1 MKIGVDVDG
10 VLTHLSEYVKKYFTM
25 YLKEN
30 NIPFKYNKA
39 KERFYEQFNVTK
51 DIDTDFWDE
60 WIFHY
65 SKNTVMMNNA
75 SKILKKLHNDGHTL
89 TIITSRTH
97 SSEQSEKGERMRAS
111 LQKWF
116 NKHDIY
122 FDEIYYSNE
131 IIGKV
136 DLVKKS
142 KIDVMIDD
150 SVRNINEISE
160 HVPVIIFKNPANKKA
175 KGENKIIANSWKD
188 IYKIICEMAKTN

>member
-97 SSEQSEKGERMRAS
+97 SSEQSEKGERMRAL

>member
-10 VLTHLSEYVKKYFTM
+10 VLTHLCEYVKKYFTM

-51 DIDTDFWDE
+51 DIETDFWDE
-60 WIFHY
+60 QIFHY

>member
-51 DIDTDFWDE
+51 YIETDFWDE
-60 WIFHY
+60 RIFHY

-160 HVPVIIFKNPANKKA
+160 HVPVIIFKNPTNKKA

>member
-1 MKIGVDVDG
+1 
-10 VLTHLSEYVKKYFTM
+10 
-25 YLKEN
+25 
-30 NIPFKYNKA
+30 
-39 KERFYEQFNVTK
+39 
-51 DIDTDFWDE
+51 
-60 WIFHY
+60 
-65 SKNTVMMNNA
+65 
-75 SKILKKLHNDGHTL
+75 
-89 TIITSRTH
+89 
-97 SSEQSEKGERMRAS
+97 MRAS

>member
-30 NIPFKYNKA
+30 NIPYKYNKS

-51 DIDTDFWDE
+51 DIETDFWDE
-60 WIFHY
+60 QIFHY

-75 SKILKKLHNDGHTL
+75 SKFLKKLHNDGHTL

>member
-1 MKIGVDVDG
+1 
-10 VLTHLSEYVKKYFTM
+10 
-25 YLKEN
+25 
-30 NIPFKYNKA
+30 
-39 KERFYEQFNVTK
+39 
-51 DIDTDFWDE
+51 
-60 WIFHY
+60 
-65 SKNTVMMNNA
+65 MMNNA
-75 SKILKKLHNDGHTL
+75 SKFLKKLHNDGHTL

-122 FDEIYYSNE
+122 FVEIYYSNE

>member
-10 VLTHLSEYVKKYFTM
+10 VLTHLCEYVKKYFTM

-30 NIPFKYNKA
+30 DIPYKYNKS

-51 DIDTDFWDE
+51 DIETDFWDE
-60 WIFHY
+60 RIFHY

-75 SKILKKLHNDGHTL
+75 SKFLKKLHNDGHTL